1 MKYIYSIYK
10 ESIVDVEGLVSAA
23 PETITG
29 CSQQDVE
36 LAVTKVCQI
45 KNELSVRK

>member
-1 MKYIYSIYK
+1 M
-10 ESIVDVEGLVSAA
+10 SAA

-36 LAVTKVCQI
+36 LAVTKVCQTN
-45 KNELSVRK
+45 NELFCEEITSLQI